1 MTTGEIPSVMVDSL
15 TRDLRH
21 ALRGLLARP
30 TSTAVTVATLALVI
44 GAASAVLSVV
54 NATMVRPLPY
64 PAGDRLVQLF
74 LMPPGAKAWTD
85 RNPLSLGVYHR
96 VHERVRQAEAVEGL
110 WSRERALGGDLEPE
124 TVTAGAVSPG
134 LFALLGAAP
143 ALGRTFTDVEDRDNA
158 RVVVL
163 GHALWQRRFGGDPA
177 IVGRTVLVDREPH
190 EVIGVMPPGFVT
202 LFSPTEMWTPLNA
215 VATPLTQGS
224 TFVQTFARLRPGTSA
239 AQLEAELGPLLQD
252 VTAEVPQ
259 VWTGWTPLAYGVRD
273 AQFRLIRSSV
283 LALAG
288 AMVTLV
294 LLASANLANLTLA
307 QIVARRPEM
316 ALRAALGGGQAA
328 VLRLQLAETL
338 WLAAAGGLAG
348 LMLGHWSLPALLA
361 LDPALART
369 FGEVALDGRVQL
381 ATAVLALLV
390 TLASGVLPVIRD
402 LRGDLARG
410 IADGS
415 RRLAGS
421 RRDQRT
427 RSWLV
432 GAECALALVLLAC
445 GALLL
450 SGFNRA
456 SRIDPGFDARSVLG
470 TQLRLSASA
479 YPTEA
484 GRAALITRVLDQIRA
499 VPGVESA
506 GATLNRFVPGFF
518 FVTAVRI
525 ENQPRPDGQAHTVQ
539 FRRASPGYFA
549 TMRIAILAGRDFQAS
564 DGVDQPLVA
573 VVSRLFAEQHWP
585 GADALG
591 RRIQRGTN
599 PRWLTVVGVV
609 GDVSDVSL
617 GQPPAPTVYVP
628 FDQNNVAITPVS
640 LVIRTRG
647 EPLSFVS
654 AVRAAVF
661 AADPAQPIDTVTT
674 LEQFLGES
682 LGPQRF
688 RSTLLLLLGAIG
700 LSLAGLGVYGVTA
713 RSVEERS
720 QELGVRQALGAS
732 RGALLRLVVGDA
744 MRVVAIGLGAGAVLA
759 AAAANV
765 LLSTLPNLEQAEG
778 WWAVPAVVVLAAIA
792 AIAAVVP
799 ARRALAIPPTEAMRA
814 N

>member
-1 MTTGEIPSVMVDSL
+1 MVDSL
-15 TRDLRH
+15 LRDLRH

-30 TSTAVTVATLALVI
+30 TYTAVIVATLALVI

-74 LMPPGAKAWTD
+74 LMPPGPKAWTD
-85 RNPLSLGVYHR
+85 RNPLSPGVFHR
-96 VHERVRQAEAVEGL
+96 VHERAQQAEAIEGL

-124 TVTAGAVSPG
+124 TVTTGAVSPG

-177 IVGRTVLVDREPH
+177 IVGRIVLVDREPH

-239 AQLEAELGPLLQD
+239 AQLEVELGPLMQD
-252 VTAEVPQ
+252 VTAEAPQ
-259 VWTGWTPLAYGVRD
+259 VWTGWTPLVYGVRD

-288 AMVTLV
+288 AIVALV

-316 ALRAALGGGQAA
+316 ALRAALGGGGAA

-338 WLAAAGGLAG
+338 WLAAAGGIAG
-348 LMLGHWSLPALLA
+348 LTLGRWSLPALLA

-369 FGEVALDGRVQL
+369 FGEVALDWRVQL
-381 ATAVLALLV
+381 ATAMLALLV
-390 TLASGVLPVIRD
+390 TLASGVVPLIRD

-445 GALLL
+445 GALQL

-456 SRIDPGFDARSVLG
+456 SQVDPGFDARSVLG

-484 GRAALITRVLDQIRA
+484 ARAALINRVLDRIRA

-518 FVTAVRI
+518 FVTAVHV

-539 FRRASPGYFA
+539 FRRASPGYFS
-549 TMRIAILAGRDFQAS
+549 TMRIPILAGRDFQAS
-564 DGVDQPLVA
+564 DGVDQPWVA
-573 VVSRLFAEQHWP
+573 VVSRQFAEQHWP
-585 GADALG
+585 GGDALG
-591 RRIQRGTN
+591 RRIRRGTN

-609 GDVSDVSL
+609 GDVGDVSL
-617 GQPPAPTVYVP
+617 GQPPAPTVYIS

-647 EPLSFVS
+647 EPLSFVG

-700 LSLAGLGVYGVTA
+700 LALAGLGVYGVTA

-720 QELGVRQALGAS
+720 QELGVRQALGAT

-759 AAAANV
+759 AAAASV
-765 LLSTLPNLEQAEG
+765 LLSALPNLEQAEG
-778 WWAVPAVVVLAAIA
+778 WWAVPAVIVLAAIA

-799 ARRALAIPPTEAMRA
+799 ARRALAIPPTAAIRT